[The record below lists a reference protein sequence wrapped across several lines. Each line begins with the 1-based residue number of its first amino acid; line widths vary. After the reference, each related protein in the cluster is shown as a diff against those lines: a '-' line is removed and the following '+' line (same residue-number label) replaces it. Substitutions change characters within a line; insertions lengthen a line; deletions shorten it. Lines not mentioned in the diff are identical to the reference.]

1 MLVVVGK
8 VRGGTNRG
16 LTTSCASESL
26 PDRAFLFG
34 PRTAMS
40 PRESASESSGEAE
53 RPVHTANLCGES
65 GQPAIHSSLSGVGQ
79 IVFHSSLSGGGKP
92 HLVIVALMPSS
103 VLCGQLRYLDGLYA
117 TAF

>member
-1 MLVVVGK
+1 M
-8 VRGGTNRG
+8 N
-16 LTTSCASESL
+16 
-26 PDRAFLFG
+26 
-34 PRTAMS
+34 

-53 RPVHTANLCGES
+53 RPVNTTNLCGET

-79 IVFHSSLSGGGKP
+79 NRLSLVSQRRRGKP

-103 VLCGQLRYLDGLYA
+103 VLCGQLRYLDSLHA